1 MQTIHCKR
9 SIVYSY
15 FFVGMIL
22 TASGCKKFL
31 EPDYKTI
38 VPTAVV
44 FSNDDN
50 AKAAISGLYGSLSSN
65 QSSNGEITR
74 ALGMAADEL
83 RYFSSD
89 RLYDQFSANH
99 VLPDND
105 KVNMFWADFYN
116 IIYQCNAIIENAVT
130 STGMSA
136 AFKTQ
141 IIGEAKFL
149 RAYSH
154 FYLVNLFGPVPLIT
168 ATAKEKTAYAPRSSE
183 ADVYAQIKADLTDA
197 MNALPADYSVSG
209 GKRVRA
215 NKWAAVAL
223 LARVYL
229 YTREWA
235 KAEAMATAV
244 LANSSLYAL
253 QTTTNIN
260 QAFAISNTEC
270 ILEWDR
276 TNVGYTDEESV
287 FSPYS
292 GLAYYPMLP
301 GLLNNFESSDVRK
314 INWVKTIDSAS
325 TPYKYKQTGLSLSLS
340 TSGTPGENYL
350 VLRVAELYLI
360 RAEARTQLNDLS
372 GAQTDINI
380 IRNRAGLV
388 NDFITDKS
396 NAMAA
401 IEKERRT
408 ELFCEWAHR
417 WFDLK
422 RWPSLI
428 SPVTKTRADDVLG
441 AMKITW
447 KPTAILLPI
456 PNTAMGANPNLTQNE
471 GY

>member
-1 MQTIHCKR
+1 MFILKTTTMQTIHCKR

-244 LANSSLYAL
+244 PVIATDVGAFPELLVTGEEEPGLILARASVGVMAEAAATVNAKVENIGARRL
-253 QTTTNIN
+253 QTVIERVMED
-260 QAFAISNTEC
+260 ISFT
-270 ILEWDR
+270 
-276 TNVGYTDEESV
+276 
-287 FSPYS
+287 
-292 GLAYYPMLP
+292 A
-301 GLLNNFESSDVRK
+301 SDMHGQTVTIDADYVRK
-314 INWVKTIDSAS
+314 RLGDIATDA
-325 TPYKYKQTGLSLSLS
+325 
-340 TSGTPGENYL
+340 
-350 VLRVAELYLI
+350 
-360 RAEARTQLNDLS
+360 DLS
-372 GAQTDINI
+372 
-380 IRNRAGLV
+380 RY
-388 NDFITDKS
+388 
-396 NAMAA
+396 
-401 IEKERRT
+401 
-408 ELFCEWAHR
+408 
-417 WFDLK
+417 
-422 RWPSLI
+422 
-428 SPVTKTRADDVLG
+428 
-441 AMKITW
+441 
-447 KPTAILLPI
+447 IL
-456 PNTAMGANPNLTQNE
+456 
-471 GY
+471 